1 MYYRHY
7 FIALLALFLA
17 LPALSSAR
25 TFPTTKVDTNLL
37 AKSGGITLEQAAA
50 RVRRQTGG
58 RILSANEIRRDGR
71 KVYRIK
77 VLLPSGHVRV
87 VTVDASGN

>member
-1 MYYRHY
+1 MYHRHD
-7 FIALLALFLA
+7 FIALLAFLLL
-17 LPALSSAR
+17 LPALSSAS
-25 TFPTTKVDTNLL
+25 TLLTTKVDTILL

-50 RVRRQTGG
+50 RVRSQTGG
-58 RILSANEIRRDGR
+58 RILSATEIRRDGR

-87 VTVDASGN
+87 VTVNASGN